1 MNYRKFHAILCVVIL
16 ITLFISGTLTMVYL
30 NTSYG
35 ETEDDYLNNLFS
47 ELLYHLKTE
56 EGPVNVLLLGG
67 DLVAGNTDTIMLVN
81 YNPSNSRLNLLSIPR
96 DTYAEVRGS
105 SVNKINSAYPVG
117 GGQLAVESVSNLL
130 NVKINY
136 YVFISTKVFRQI
148 IDLLG
153 GVDYYVPVD
162 MHYEDPYQD
171 LYIDLKK
178 GQQHLNGEEAEGFM
192 RFRQPS
198 QYTKEMWE
206 FYDGSD
212 EKRIEAQQNF
222 IKELIRQ
229 KANLY
234 SIAKID
240 DILMTVF
247 KNLDT
252 NMDMNDALKFVPS
265 ASRINVN
272 KVKMFTLPGMS
283 YESNLWYYQM
293 DKEETSKLINGECNK
308 FCV

>member
-1 MNYRKFHAILCVVIL
+1 MNYRKFHSILCIVIL
-16 ITLFISGTLTMVYL
+16 ITFFIAGTFIMIYL

-35 ETEDDYLNNLFS
+35 ATENDYLNSLFS
-47 ELLYHLKTE
+47 ELLDHLKSE
-56 EGPVNVLLLGG
+56 ESPVNVLLLGG
-67 DLVAGNTDTIMLVN
+67 DLVAGNSDTIMLVN

-96 DTYAEVRGS
+96 DTYVEVKGS
-105 SVNKINSAYPVG
+105 SVNKINSAYPLG
-117 GGQLAVESVSNLL
+117 GGKLAVETVSRLL
-130 NVKINY
+130 NVKIDY
-136 YVFISTKVFRQI
+136 YVFISTKVFREI

-162 MHYEDPYQD
+162 MHYEDPMQD

-178 GQQHLNGEEAEGFM
+178 GQQHLNGKEAEGFM

-198 QYTKEMWE
+198 TYTKEIWE

-229 KANLY
+229 KANIY
-234 SIAKID
+234 TISKVD

-252 NMDMNDALKFVPS
+252 NMDMNDALKLVPS
-265 ASRINVN
+265 ASRLNIN
-272 KVKMFTLPGMS
+272 KVKMFKLPGTS
-283 YESNLWYYQM
+283 YESNFWYYQM
-293 DKEETSKLINGECNK
+293 DREETAKIINEY
-308 FCV
+308 FM